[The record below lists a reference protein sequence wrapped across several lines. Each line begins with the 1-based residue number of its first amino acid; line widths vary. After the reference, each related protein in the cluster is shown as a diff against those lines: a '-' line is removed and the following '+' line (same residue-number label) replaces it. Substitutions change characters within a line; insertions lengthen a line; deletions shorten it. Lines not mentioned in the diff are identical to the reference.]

1 MKKSDENKAENCT
14 IVNGVVLTEKAIK
27 QLKNFQEH
35 NNEQL
40 KEASRTIAD
49 AVCLI
54 ARHHDDISADDREA
68 VDYLMFELTFI
79 RDNFNDL
86 AKP

>member
-1 MKKSDENKAENCT
+1 MAKQQNKTENCT
-14 IVNGVVLTEKAIK
+14 IVNGVVLTDKAIG
-27 QLKNFQEH
+27 QLKDFQEH

-40 KEASRTIAD
+40 KEASRVMAD

-54 ARHHDDISADDREA
+54 ARHHDDISADEREA

-79 RDNFNDL
+79 RDNFNKL